1 MSEPTLDFNLAFVLV
16 LAVIAFASA
25 VKATLGFGFPL
36 ISVPIAANLIGAR
49 TAVVLI
55 AVPVVF
61 NNLLVLFRGGGTVDQ
76 FRGLAGLLG
85 GVVAGT
91 VFGAQLLNR
100 LDPRMLSIIVGVI
113 SLVFAVSASSERIPA
128 VSPQAQRYAGPL
140 IGIVSGIIGGTTG
153 IFAPLIAAYVHSLRL
168 DKRAFVFWLTAAFLL
183 GGLVQTAS
191 YYTLGLYS
199 PRLLGYAVVTF
210 IPVTA
215 GTWLG
220 FWIQDRLPAD
230 LFRRLVL
237 LLVFVSGLNLVIRQ
251 FV

>member
-1 MSEPTLDFNLAFVLV
+1 MPEPELNFNLAFGLV

-61 NNLLVLFRGGGTVDQ
+61 NNLLVLFRGGGTIRQ
-76 FRGLAGLLG
+76 FRSLWGLLI

-91 VFGAQLLNR
+91 VLGAQLLNR
-100 LDPRMLSIIVGVI
+100 LDPRVLSITVGVI
-113 SLVFAVSASSERIPA
+113 SLVFAIAAWGERIPV
-128 VSPQAQRYAGPL
+128 VSLRAQRYAGPL
-140 IGIVSGIIGGTTG
+140 IGLSSGILGGTTG
-153 IFAPLIAAYVHSLRL
+153 IFAPMIAAYVHSLRL
-168 DKRAFVFWLTAAFLL
+168 DKRAFVFWLTAAFLI

-191 YYTLGLYS
+191 YYALGLYS
-199 PRLLGYAVVTF
+199 PRLLSYAVVTF
-210 IPVTA
+210 IPVTV

-220 FWIQDRLPAD
+220 FWIQDRLPAET
-230 LFRRLVL
+230 FRRLVL
-237 LLVFVSGLNLVIRQ
+237 VLVVVSGLNLVIRQ
-251 FV
+251 LV

>member
-1 MSEPTLDFNLAFVLV
+1 MSEPALDFNLAFVLV

-49 TAVVLI
+49 MAVVLI

-61 NNLLVLFRGGGTVDQ
+61 NNLLVLFRGGGTIDQ
-76 FRGLAGLLG
+76 FRRLVGLLV

-91 VFGAQLLNR
+91 VLGAQLLNR
-100 LDPRMLSIIVGVI
+100 LDPRMLPIIVGVI
-113 SLVFAVSASSERIPA
+113 SLVFAIAAWGERIPT
-128 VSPQAQRYAGPL
+128 VSTRAQRYAGPL
-140 IGIVSGIIGGTTG
+140 IGFGSGILGGTTG
-153 IFAPLIAAYVHSLRL
+153 IFAPMLTAYVHSLRL
-168 DKRAFVFWLTAAFLL
+168 DKRAFVFWLTAAFFI

-191 YYTLGLYS
+191 YYTLGLYNA
-199 PRLLGYAVVTF
+199 RLLGYAIVTF
-210 IPVTA
+210 IPVTV

-237 LLVFVSGLNLVIRQ
+237 LLVVVSGLNLLIRQ
-251 FV
+251 LI